1 MAARKKRIDGKM
13 VTRIGEDHSGF
24 KLLGDCDFNNKKI
37 YGPLYVVDDN
47 GNIVGKL
54 HTDGNLY
61 IKGEVITNATSSE
74 LA

>member
-1 MAARKKRIDGKM
+1 M
-13 VTRIGEDHSGF
+13 VTRIGEQHSGF
-24 KLLGDCDFNNKKI
+24 HLLGNCDFNSKKI
-37 YGPLYVVDDN
+37 YGPLYIADDN

-61 IKGEVITNATSSE
+61 IRGDVITNATSSE